1 MYSPQPRS
9 VLSSLPSPND
19 VRCQLT
25 TPSHGHQLHPMT
37 QLTSASVSQGPF
49 KPHVIMACVKRLLT
63 VRLRGVG
70 LPTPLLNRAHAYP
83 CLPCP
88 AQPHVAGAYVVH
100 TCRRIGACT
109 NYVRALMQFAV
120 GLLTQ
125 HQQLLGRAYHCS
137 WSSMPCSHGCPQAK
151 FHTAFALSPTPVE
164 QSVVT

>member
-1 MYSPQPRS
+1 MVLLAVMACGSGQDEYLYSLQSRS

-25 TPSHGHQLHPMT
+25 TPSHGHQSHPMT
-37 QLTSASVSQGPF
+37 QLTSASVIQGPF

-88 AQPHVAGAYVVH
+88 AQPHVAGAYMLTYRSMH
-100 TCRRIGACT
+100 KLRACT
-109 NYVRALMQFAV
+109 HAV
-120 GLLTQ
+120 
-125 HQQLLGRAYHCS
+125 CS
-137 WSSMPCSHGCPQAK
+137 WPVN
-151 FHTAFALSPTPVE
+151 TAPSALR
-164 QSVVT
+164 